1 MVSLKNIQ
9 DTQTEELETDIPE
22 EISRLTECFQF
33 IAANL
38 YKDLSQPL
46 VLKELQK
53 LTFDLIKVLPL
64 DFNAEFAFSIILVYL
79 LSTHQDLIVY

>member
-1 MVSLKNIQ
+1 V
-9 DTQTEELETDIPE
+9 QTAESETEIPE

-38 YKDLSQPL
+38 YKDLGQPL

-53 LTFDLIKVLPL
+53 LTFDLMKTLPL
-64 DFNAEFAFSIILVYL
+64 DFNTEFAFSIVLLYL
-79 LSTHQDLIVY
+79 LSTYQDLVVY